1 MAHDVFISYSS
12 KDKTVADAV
21 CAVLEKG
28 GTRCWIAPRD
38 VRPGTPYGEAIIEA
52 IHGANVMVLVFSSH
66 ANASGHI
73 PKEVERAVSKGLTI
87 IPFRIQDVMPGRSL
101 DYFIGS
107 VHWLDAMT
115 PPLEAHLEKLART
128 VEAIVPLEHVMFRKP
143 RSTARLRP
151 RPRCLRRPYT
161 KRKRLH

>member
-21 CAVLEKG
+21 CAMLEKR

-38 VRPGTPYGEAIIEA
+38 VRPGMPYGEAIIDA
-52 IHGANVMVLVFSSH
+52 IHSASVMVLVFSSH
-66 ANASGHI
+66 ANESGHI
-73 PKEVERAVSKGLTI
+73 PKEVERAVSRGLTI
-87 IPFRIQDVMPGRSL
+87 IPFRIQDVMPGKSL

-115 PPLEAHLEKLART
+115 PPL
-128 VEAIVPLEHVMFRKP
+128 
-143 RSTARLRP
+143 
-151 RPRCLRRPYT
+151 
-161 KRKRLH
+161 